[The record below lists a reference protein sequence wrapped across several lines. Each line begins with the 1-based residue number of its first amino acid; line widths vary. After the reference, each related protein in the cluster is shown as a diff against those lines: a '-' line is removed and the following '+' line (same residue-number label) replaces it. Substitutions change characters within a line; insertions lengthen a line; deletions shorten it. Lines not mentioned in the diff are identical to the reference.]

1 MSASLI
7 PCIKATEIQG
17 AGYCNSVCV
26 IIVNAVPVS
35 FPVHHKY
42 AHTPQTKM
50 IRRLIQKEWNNI
62 GKETRKWFRESIK
75 GRGNER
81 RINKG
86 IEDRHKGKGN
96 KKTIKRTGE
105 ERKR

>member
-1 MSASLI
+1 MSTSLI

-42 AHTPQTKM
+42 THTTDKDDKKVNTKRM
-50 IRRLIQKEWNNI
+50 E
-62 GKETRKWFRESIK
+62 
-75 GRGNER
+75 
-81 RINKG
+81 
-86 IEDRHKGKGN
+86 
-96 KKTIKRTGE
+96 
-105 ERKR
+105 